1 MAVVNRK
8 RMTLINATLLA
19 GVALQTLA
27 MGMSAPA
34 MAQQTSD
41 RLDSLRPKMPEDAKL
56 LLSANELVYNKD
68 AEKVIVRGNVQMQD
82 GEPVGKAVGRMQ
94 TPVVY
99 W

>member
-41 RLDSLRPKMPEDAKL
+41 RVPEILA
-56 LLSANELVYNKD
+56 
-68 AEKVIVRGNVQMQD
+68 
-82 GEPVGKAVGRMQ
+82 
-94 TPVVY
+94 
-99 W
+99 